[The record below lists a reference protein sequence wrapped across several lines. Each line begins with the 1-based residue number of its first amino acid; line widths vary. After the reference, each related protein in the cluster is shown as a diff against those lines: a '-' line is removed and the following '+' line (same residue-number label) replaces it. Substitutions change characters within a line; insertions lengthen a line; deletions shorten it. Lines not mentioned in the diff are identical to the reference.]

1 MQNVRTRN
9 CSSSPRKD
17 GHFPGPRGIQQLG
30 ATRAILFTMLFVHV
44 FFFILFPA
52 RHPYQIPTIDS
63 IGIDIWTMDK
73 GILFDNIVIDKNPE
87 KVAVNSD

>member
-1 MQNVRTRN
+1 M
-9 CSSSPRKD
+9 
-17 GHFPGPRGIQQLG
+17 G
-30 ATRAILFTMLFVHV
+30 ATKPAVLYTMSSV
-44 FFFILFPA
+44 A

-87 KVAVNSD
+87 KVAVQLFRC

>member
-1 MQNVRTRN
+1 M
-9 CSSSPRKD
+9 SS
-17 GHFPGPRGIQQLG
+17 
-30 ATRAILFTMLFVHV
+30 V
-44 FFFILFPA
+44 A

-87 KVAVNSD
+87 KVAVQLFRC